1 MNTGKVDVLL
11 GLQWGDEGKGKVVDV
26 LTPRYDVVARFQ
38 GGPNAGHTLE
48 FEGQKYVLRSIPSGI
63 FQGDKVNIIGNG
75 VVLAPDLFMDEAKD
89 LEKSGH
95 ELTSRLHISKKA
107 HLIMPTH
114 RILDRALEA
123 AKGKNKVGT
132 TGKGIGPTYTDK
144 VSRNGLRVGDILENF
159 DQKYAAHKE
168 RHMKMLK
175 ALGWTDFE
183 GFDDVEKKWMEGVE
197 YLRRFHIVYS
207 EHEVN
212 KLLRDNKNILCEGA
226 QGTMLDVDF
235 GSYPFVT
242 SSNTICAGACTGL
255 GIGPNKVGNVYGIMK
270 AYCTRVGAGPFP
282 TELFDETG
290 KKIRDLGHEYGAV
303 TGRERRCGWIDLVQL
318 RYSIMVDG
326 VTELIMMKSDVLD
339 GFDTIK
345 ACVAYKLPDGT
356 VTRDFPY
363 EIDNVEPVY
372 KELPGW
378 KTDMTKFTSE
388 DQFPK
393 AFADYIK
400 FLEDEL
406 ETRIGIISIGP
417 DRDQTIVRK

>member
-26 LTPRYDVVARFQ
+26 LTPRYEVIARFQ

-75 VVLAPDLFMDEAKD
+75 VVLAPDLFMAEAKE

-95 ELTSRLHISKKA
+95 SLKNRLLISKKA

-114 RILDRALEA
+114 RVLDAAIEA
-123 AKGKNKVGT
+123 SKGKSKVGT

-144 VSRNGLRVGDILENF
+144 VSRTGLRVGDILEDF
-159 DQKYAAHKE
+159 PQKYAAHKAQHE
-168 RHMKMLK
+168 KTLRSLNY
-175 ALGWTDFE
+175 TDYDITE
-183 GFDDVEKKWMEGVE
+183 VEKTWMEGIE
-197 YLRRFHIVYS
+197 YLKQFTIVDS

-212 KLLRDNKNILCEGA
+212 RVLTSGKNILAEGA

-255 GIGPNKVGNVYGIMK
+255 GIGPNKIGEVFGIMK

-290 KKIRDLGHEYGAV
+290 KTIRDLGHEYGAV

-318 RYSIMVDG
+318 RYSVMING
-326 VTELIMMKSDVLD
+326 VTKLIMMKSDVLD
-339 GFDTIK
+339 GFSTIK
-345 ACVAYKLPDGT
+345 ACVAYEMPDGSIT
-356 VTRDFPY
+356 TELPY
-363 EIDNVEPVY
+363 DISQVKPIY

-378 KTDMTKFTSE
+378 KTDMTGFTDES
-388 DQFPK
+388 QFPQ
-393 AFADYIK
+393 AFKDYVA
-400 FLEDEL
+400 FLEDFL
-406 ETRIGIISIGP
+406 GTPIAIISIGP
-417 DRDQTIVRK
+417 DRAQTIIRQ